1 MRVLV
6 TGGSGFLG
14 RHLVRTLRSL
24 PGEGLEVICHA
35 HRTEPEPMEGVP
47 VLRAD
52 LGDLGETDQLV
63 RRASPDIVAHLAGR
77 NQGNLAEL
85 LEGNVVTTGHL
96 LESLRSLAPGARV
109 VVAGSSAEYGAS
121 PLDPIPESA
130 PLDPVGNYGVA
141 KAAQDL
147 LARAVYRV
155 HGLPV
160 AVARP
165 FNLVG
170 PGQSPAFVC
179 GSLVSQVAA
188 IERGERDRLQLAE
201 LGSKRD
207 FVDVRDVASALSLL
221 LLHPDFTGKCAG
233 KAFNIGSGR
242 SHSVAEVLMHL
253 ERITGRSYRVDLPET
268 PPEVAVPSQRS
279 DNRLLMETTGWCPSF
294 ALPQS
299 LRDMLA
305 AARNDR
311 L

>member
-14 RHLVRTLRSL
+14 GHLIRTLRSL
-24 PGEGLEVICHA
+24 PGEGVEVTCQA
-35 HRTEPEPMEGVP
+35 HHTIPEPVAGVT

-52 LGDLGETDQLV
+52 LSDQGETDQLV
-63 RRASPDIVAHLAGR
+63 RRASPDAVAHLAGR
-77 NQGNLAEL
+77 NRGSLGEL
-85 LEGNVVTTGHL
+85 LEANVVATGHL

-130 PLDPVGNYGVA
+130 PLLPVGNYGVA

-147 LARAVYRV
+147 LARAAFRV

-165 FNLVG
+165 FNLIG
-170 PGQSPAFVC
+170 PGQAPAFVC
-179 GSLVSQVAA
+179 GSIVSQVAA
-188 IERGERDRLQLAE
+188 IERGEGDRLSLAE
-201 LGSKRD
+201 TGSRRD
-207 FVDVRDVASALSLL
+207 FVDARDVAAALSLL
-221 LLHPDFTGKCAG
+221 LLHPEFSGRCAG
-233 KAFNIGSGR
+233 HAFNIGSGR

-268 PPEVAVPSQRS
+268 PPMVAVPSQRS
-279 DNRLLMETTGWCPSF
+279 DNRFLMETTGWCPSF
-294 ALPQS
+294 TLAQS

-305 AARNDR
+305 AARSNR
-311 L
+311 A

>member
-14 RHLVRTLRSL
+14 GHLIRALRSL
-24 PGEGLEVICHA
+24 PGEGVEVICHT
-35 HRTEPEPMEGVP
+35 HRTIPEPVAGVT

-52 LGDLGETDQLV
+52 LLDQGETDGLV
-63 RRASPDIVAHLAGR
+63 RRASPDAVAHLAGR
-77 NQGNLAEL
+77 NRGSLGEL
-85 LEGNVVTTGHL
+85 LEANVVATAHL
-96 LESLRSLAPGARV
+96 LESLRSLAPGARL

-130 PLDPVGNYGVA
+130 PLLPVGNYGVA

-147 LARAVYRV
+147 LALAAHRV
-155 HGLPV
+155 HGQPV

-165 FNLVG
+165 FNLIG
-170 PGQSPAFVC
+170 PGQSPDFVC
-179 GSLVSQVAA
+179 GSIVAQLAA
-188 IERGERDRLQLAE
+188 IEKGEDDRLQLDE
-201 LGSKRD
+201 TGSRRD
-207 FVDVRDVASALSLL
+207 FVDARDVAQAISLL
-221 LLHPDFTGKCAG
+221 MLHPDFNERCAG

-268 PPEVAVPSQRS
+268 PAPVAVPSQRS
-279 DNRLLMETTGWCPSF
+279 DNRLMMETTGWCPSLSL
-294 ALPQS
+294 AQS

-305 AARNDR
+305 AARR
-311 L
+311 P